1 MMEVSTQNLK
11 DFVKI
16 WEPVLKVDPQN
27 AELEINPEYIL
38 DGVPRNSTV
47 LLVAFEINGP
57 DFSGLISLTYPW
69 MTLVTTLQKLD
80 A

>member
-16 WEPVLKVDPQN
+16 WEPVLKVDPQK

-47 LLVAFEINGP
+47 LLVVF
-57 DFSGLISLTYPW
+57 
-69 MTLVTTLQKLD
+69 
-80 A
+80 